1 MTSSPGGNCCIAA
14 SWINSP
20 DLPMDQGPLLSPCF
34 WVYSGKSCLLFPLRG
49 SAVPTYEYEC
59 RACGHSFE
67 RTQSMSEDPVKD
79 CPECGKDVRRV
90 INGGA
95 GIIFKGSGFY
105 VNDSKSKS
113 SATTSSQK
121 TNSQT
126 GDASG
131 GDVARKPSGDSAS
144 PAASTPASTGSRTE
158 ARTESK
164 SEAKTESKSEAKSG
178 TKESA

>member
-1 MTSSPGGNCCIAA
+1 MVSSPCVHGCTTAY
-14 SWINSP
+14 WINSSGHQVE
-20 DLPMDQGPLLSPCF
+20 QGPLLSPCF
-34 WVYSGKSCLLFPLRG
+34 WVYSHKSYLLLPLRG

-59 RACGHSFE
+59 RVCCHSFE
-67 RTQSMSEDPVKD
+67 RTQSMSEEPVKV

-113 SATTSSQK
+113 SATASSQK

-126 GDASG
+126 GDVSG
-131 GDVARKPSGDSAS
+131 GDLAKKPSGDSAS
-144 PAASTPASTGSRTE
+144 PAASTPAPSGSKTE
-158 ARTESK
+158 AKAETKAE
-164 SEAKTESKSEAKSG
+164 TKSG
-178 TKESA
+178 AKEST